1 MNGARGRSAVPRAAA
16 SGPLAFGQRYDLALI
31 LVVVTVLAFGLVVVA
46 SASTSI
52 AARTFG
58 DPLAYFWRQSIHVAI
73 AAGALALGART
84 PMRFWE
90 RAGPLLMFASLMMLA
105 IVLVPGIGR
114 EVNGAMRWLTIG
126 GINLQPSEPAKLFLV
141 LYLAGYLARVSRR
154 VAAADGTASSLSYR
168 HSGRDA
174 RSHVTESAGP
184 GSSRGNHA
192 SPGGKRGFLRLRA
205 PILGLG
211 GKRGLVRGSEDVP
224 GAYAGILTPIVVLVV
239 VAGLLKLEPDH
250 GAIFV
255 LCITVLGMLFLA
267 SVSIAKFALWAGVG
281 LVLASVTALTSP
293 HVILR
298 LTSFLDPFA
307 DPYGSGFQLVQALIA
322 IGRGGWLGVGL
333 GEGVQKLFYLP
344 EAHTDF
350 LFAVLAEE
358 FGFVGMLVTVAIFT
372 FLVLR
377 SLSIGRDA
385 GASKSW
391 FSMHVAYGIG
401 LLIGLHAFVNIGVN
415 IGLLP
420 TKGLTLPLMS
430 YGGSSLVV
438 CGASIGILLR
448 IDHETRTMSEREAS

>member
-1 MNGARGRSAVPRAAA
+1 MNGARGRWAVPRAAA

-90 RAGPLLMFASLMMLA
+90 RAGPLLMFASLTMLA
-105 IVLVPGIGR
+105 LVLVPGIGR

-154 VAAADGTASSLSYR
+154 VAAADGTASTLSYG
-168 HSGRDA
+168 HGGRDA
-174 RSHVTESAGP
+174 RSRVTESAGP
-184 GSSRGNHA
+184 GSSRGDHA
-192 SPGGKRGFLRLRA
+192 SPRGERGFLRLRA
-205 PILGLG
+205 LIPGLG
-211 GKRGLVRGSEDVP
+211 GKRGPVRGSEDVP
-224 GAYAGILTPIVVLVV
+224 GAYAGILTPIVVLVA

-255 LCITVLGMLFLA
+255 LCTTVFGMLFLA

-293 HVILR
+293 HVVLR

-307 DPYGSGFQLVQALIA
+307 DPFGSGFQLVQALIA

-401 LLIGLHAFVNIGVN
+401 LLIGLHAFINIGVN